1 MFIVYGTKNKPMKL
15 ITVNG
20 EKHLQEQKTVKT
32 ATIFADRLEKLFKED
47 MPGMTCQF
55 IQGNKLHEAFVN
67 QFGSADYKILKE
79 F

>member
-1 MFIVYGTKNKPMKL
+1 MFIVYGTKNKPMRL
-15 ITVNG
+15 ITIDG
-20 EKHLQEQKTVKT
+20 KKQLQEQKTVRT
-32 ATIFADRLEKLFKED
+32 ATIFADKMKNIID
-47 MPGMTCQF
+47 SIPGMTCRI